1 MSNSNTSTDAN
12 THEPDDTD
20 GQNDKMVAYIHDSV
34 RDIKS
39 EIGLLDSTFDD
50 RLVSISNHTKQLVV
64 LEGTVASVALLPSN
78 CEKMQL
84 EHDSQNK
91 QIQQLQNQLNEV
103 NNNIQIFEEKIQGVV
118 DRTDEAEKL
127 EKTESLPS
135 SPVHHKSSP
144 MERAMDTLQVN
155 INIQIKQINRFI
167 STILHYIIKTLYI
180 CNSIDRIV

>member
-1 MSNSNTSTDAN
+1 
-12 THEPDDTD
+12 
-20 GQNDKMVAYIHDSV
+20 
-34 RDIKS
+34 
-39 EIGLLDSTFDD
+39 
-50 RLVSISNHTKQLVV
+50 VSISNHTKQLVV